1 MAAGTMQQANRAK
14 LILAIDHQAA
24 DPIPPSLTIY
34 HGGKQTVCQV
44 EVLREKTND
53 PQGPPQPP
61 DPGQGHLG
69 AEVVA
74 DLIASGQVGHLWP
87 GRIRRHVIGQF
98 LAHSTPRVGAPAAI
112 HRLGVQRSTGLGHA
126 PSPAMYRGTGRT
138 MSGRTPDN
146 SLNSAGGLPRAGTT
160 RQKYI
165 HPNARAAGIAY
176 NLYGTRKRA
185 PSSLGTTPDH
195 HLNNLPTGTHY
206 KPLHEETVQNQES
219 KGSHLLTKYYHPDK
233 TAPLQ
238 TKPNSCFGAQL
249 KRNGGDACMQRIG
262 LENSLL
268 SSSKRR
274 DTCYHQMNSNPKLL
288 HQRSQW
294 DTPQLQDSIFLF
306 KNRNPYHNTP
316 PPSTVLTP
324 KKPNSKYHLS
334 HKAGMST
341 ITLEDEALI
350 QKFVGLQTEENKP
363 LKIVV
368 PTTAAS
374 NTNWERCILAKVISN
389 KSMLDAPFS
398 AAMLQAWGA
407 DPETIFRSVGKNSY
421 LIEFQNKED
430 MYMAELN
437 GPWTF
442 RGDLVATCMVN
453 CHQDLQSV
461 RMEHANLWVQFHH
474 VPINSLTEEGFDI
487 LGRQI
492 GIPVS
497 THVEGFI
504 NGRRLYKLKIRVPIT
519 KPLKDKVWLDHPT
532 LGDLKILCVYEK
544 VSRICRFCGHLGHEI
559 QTCPEHQR
567 LFLLLQNPA
576 LCTNMQPSQIL
587 APKFGLWIANPM
599 RVPKPEEEG
608 KPKDQS
614 PPNPGPKR
622 AYRDR
627 PKQGLDLGEE
637 GGVK

>member
-1 MAAGTMQQANRAK
+1 
-14 LILAIDHQAA
+14 
-24 DPIPPSLTIY
+24 
-34 HGGKQTVCQV
+34 
-44 EVLREKTND
+44 
-53 PQGPPQPP
+53 
-61 DPGQGHLG
+61 
-69 AEVVA
+69 
-74 DLIASGQVGHLWP
+74 
-87 GRIRRHVIGQF
+87 
-98 LAHSTPRVGAPAAI
+98 
-112 HRLGVQRSTGLGHA
+112 
-126 PSPAMYRGTGRT
+126 
-138 MSGRTPDN
+138 
-146 SLNSAGGLPRAGTT
+146 
-160 RQKYI
+160 
-165 HPNARAAGIAY
+165 
-176 NLYGTRKRA
+176 
-185 PSSLGTTPDH
+185 
-195 HLNNLPTGTHY
+195 
-206 KPLHEETVQNQES
+206 
-219 KGSHLLTKYYHPDK
+219 
-233 TAPLQ
+233 
-238 TKPNSCFGAQL
+238 
-249 KRNGGDACMQRIG
+249 MQRIG

-341 ITLEDEALI
+341 ITPEDEALI

-363 LKIVV
+363 LKIAV

-559 QTCPEHQR
+559 QTCPEHQH

-576 LCTNMQPSQIL
+576 LCTNMQPSQIM

-637 GGVK
+637 GGSNEKWGGNSALSTQNRAFRVWVNGAGLIDLGHQGPAYTWCNNQQGRDMICQRLDRALSNLAWSLQYPETTVFHIPRFQSDHHPILIRTKLTPLLSRRKFRSENWWLSAEGFDGVYDIVGQGAERGWKETVTPRGHGS